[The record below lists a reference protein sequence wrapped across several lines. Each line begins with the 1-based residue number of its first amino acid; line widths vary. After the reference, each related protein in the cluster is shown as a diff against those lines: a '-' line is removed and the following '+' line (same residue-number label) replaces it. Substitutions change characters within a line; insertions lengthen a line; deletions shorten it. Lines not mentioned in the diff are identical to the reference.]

1 MTCDAAQRSATTS
14 AEPAGTHRRNLLRR
28 ALAALL
34 VILLSSGTAVPAEA
48 GGQLITVGAKAF
60 TEQEI
65 LGELVAA
72 IIEHATGV
80 PVRRRL
86 GLGGTDLCHAA
97 LVRGEIDLYVEYTG
111 TALVNVLGL
120 PPDARSDRV
129 FRVVAAAYR
138 DRFDV
143 EWLPP
148 IGFDNTYAIAV
159 RRETAEALELTLVSD
174 LAAHAHT
181 LRGGFPAEFAERP
194 DGLSA
199 LAGAIG
205 SDFAATVDLD
215 PGIMYDALRRGE
227 VDVIAAFATDPR
239 IDPDEM
245 VLLADDA
252 GLFPPYFAAP
262 IIRADLL
269 QRMPHLRDALAALA
283 GTIDDDAMRRLNA
296 MVDLEGRRP
305 AEVAAQWLRERGIVS
320 PDAHGRAD
328 SAEARPYPGDSPV
341 ARDGGFFAL
350 AVERRTQVLR
360 LTGEHLFLCATAL
373 GIAVLLGVPLG
384 ILADRCAVLRGP
396 VLGLTEIVQT
406 VPSLAMLAFLFALFG
421 TLGFWPAV
429 AALVLYALLPVVVN
443 TLAGLRAVP
452 ASVRLAADALGMSR
466 MQRLVRVELP
476 LAAPILLSGVRTSA
490 ILCVGVAT
498 LSTYIGAGGLGDLIA
513 RGLARNDPRL
523 TLLGAIPAALLALAA
538 GLLIRTAEWWADPM
552 RGGR

>member
-1 MTCDAAQRSATTS
+1 MKCD
-14 AEPAGTHRRNLLRR
+14 EVHRCLLPV
-28 ALAALL
+28 LCLL
-34 VILLSSGTAVPAEA
+34 HLLLPGMLMSQACGRQTV
-48 GGQLITVGAKAF
+48 TVGAKAF

-72 IIEHATGV
+72 LIEQSARV

-97 LVRGEIDLYVEYTG
+97 LLRGEIDIYVEYTG

-120 PPDARSDRV
+120 PPDFRSHRV
-129 FRVVAAAYR
+129 FRRVAAAYR
-138 DRFDV
+138 DQFDV

-159 RRETAEALELTLVSD
+159 RRETAETLQLKRISD
-174 LAAHAHT
+174 LREHAPS
-181 LRGGFPAEFAERP
+181 LRGGFTAEFAERP
-194 DGLSA
+194 DGLPA
-199 LAGAIG
+199 LQSAIG
-205 SDFAATVDLD
+205 SSFAGTVDLD
-215 PGIMYDALRRGE
+215 PGIMYEALRRGE

-239 IDPDEM
+239 IDPAEM
-245 VLLADDA
+245 VLLEDDA
-252 GLFPPYFAAP
+252 RLFPPYAAAP
-262 IIRADLL
+262 IVRAQLL
-269 QRMPHLRDALAALA
+269 QRMPHLRDHLSALA
-283 GTIDDDAMRRLNA
+283 GTIDDDEMRRLNA
-296 MVDLEGRRP
+296 MVDLDGRRP
-305 AEVAAQWLRERGIVS
+305 ADVAAQWLQERGIGRSAPRGEAGS
-320 PDAHGRAD
+320 PDAPRD
-328 SAEARPYPGDSPV
+328 LQDLDDEPV
-341 ARDGGFFAL
+341 ARDAGLFAL
-350 AVERRTQVLR
+350 AVERRAQVLR
-360 LTGEHLFLCATAL
+360 LTGEHVLLCAAAL
-373 GIAVLLGVPLG
+373 SVAVLLGVPLG
-384 ILADRCAVLRGP
+384 ILADRFPALRTP

-421 TLGFWPAV
+421 TLGFRPA
-429 AALVLYALLPVVVN
+429 ALALVLYALLPVVVN

-466 MQRLVRVELP
+466 AQRLVRVELP

-538 GLLIRTAEWWADPM
+538 GVLIRGAEWWVDPM
-552 RGGR
+552 RGTRRQG